1 MQNFF
6 SISFVPISVRVF
18 IFYLL
23 VCYFLDLLLYFL
35 KYQYSTYLYDKESH
49 PVIYAKKKLLQVL
62 FFFLPLNSHVFC
74 STEFFQNV
82 YAVKSHII
90 FFHSHNNSVRF
101 ICLHGL

>member
-49 PVIYAKKKLLQVL
+49 PVIYAKKKTFAGFIFLFAFKFTCFLL
-62 FFFLPLNSHVFC
+62 HRI
-74 STEFFQNV
+74 FQNV